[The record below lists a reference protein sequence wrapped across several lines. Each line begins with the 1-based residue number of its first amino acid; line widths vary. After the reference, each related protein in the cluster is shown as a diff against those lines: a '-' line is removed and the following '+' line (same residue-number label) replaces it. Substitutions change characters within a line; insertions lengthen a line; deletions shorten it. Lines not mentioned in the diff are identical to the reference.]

1 MTAATHPLFGR
12 LLQAT
17 GFKRREGVLLLVV
30 VLPDGSPG
38 TIPADTTDVL
48 GGAAPQPG
56 STSLSVEG
64 LRRLHQLV
72 GTLDPPAQRRGR
84 RPGRK

>member
-1 MTAATHPLFGR
+1 MAVTLRDFMTSDD
-12 LLQAT
+12 
-17 GFKRREGVLLLVV
+17 VL
-30 VLPDGSPG
+30 